1 MSTSRKD
8 AGGGVPSTLSGV
20 TKPVAVSRS
29 AAAGSAAAGSAA
41 ALLKSLGRGGP
52 ARAASSRRDSSP
64 MEEGNADQAVLEE
77 VRDALIRQVVDLNEA
92 HVADA
97 DFRANSR
104 AVLDGFACM
113 LPIREARGAVLD
125 RSLRAG
131 GRQLVG
137 VFSQSI
143 TSFTT
148 EPFYEMDVNV
158 FGQMFGINGCTPE
171 TKAQFLNCLELLLK
185 EAIIRKINIT
195 EAVVRSMAQLIWNN
209 SLPRFGVS
217 LVGTYI
223 SIIFARDSLL
233 LFSNTILG
241 AISLGHLTLDQL
253 TLLSGYVYYNCTL
266 ENLNNFLVYIG
277 VQPANAMIYINAVQH
292 YIITQIQYIV
302 MATYLLSLQYIG
314 GQRVLSDDV
323 RRLFDIFSNR
333 PPINNIGGLPAAA
346 AGPEAAQAALQQGI
360 QAAAA
365 AAGGPAA
372 AAAAALPPPQ
382 VGVAILVGQGLR
394 DAGNFL
400 KEGITFAFVRGF
412 RFTLENINRIFTIY
426 APRGPA
432 GQGAFAN
439 MNALLQTV
447 SNWGGQLIEARA
459 QFLQPNNPN
468 TEINQLISALMGITI
483 DDNTTPE
490 ELGLKIYTFSE
501 NIKNEMLAILRT
513 QLTIRFA
520 ARVQRESLF
529 LSEECVNSLM
539 QRFGTGMIAGGGGI
553 NIERFSQFC
562 QAMPLFSSR
571 LTAQTLMGLSP
582 PTGPISDSLQALA
595 GMGSQSLDQ
604 MDVVILTPDSI
615 ANAYLTSAKMIF
627 EAIGQMLD
635 NALKGMAVAAGSQDG
650 PGVRADVVLQRMRDL
665 SELENRRDIM
675 AGVTDYLQ
683 SQIGD
688 GPEQLTQAQC
698 DEIIGSLEPLVRQIN
713 TNTLFEYIVNQ
724 NPNARVPT
732 SLLEFVNTVLQN
744 DIMIPLIR
752 YKNKVRTALVSGVNR
767 YTASLCDLTS
777 RSTAYVCFRAPVAGN
792 TASAFVRGCIN
803 RIKNVFGGAAP
814 FAAAVLAPAALAADT
829 GALRAAVAADQEAA
843 AVAPEAVERLDFH
856 VRVGVRPA
864 AEADAAQRAADAVID
879 VRDNPFALV
888 EVMNRALDVVA
899 PEVIQPSSIPEPMSD
914 EDQDGGRSRSRK
926 RSASKRTRRTSAAKK
941 QKSKKNKRQSRRKV
955 RRSSSRKAGRK

>member
-1 MSTSRKD
+1 
-8 AGGGVPSTLSGV
+8 
-20 TKPVAVSRS
+20 
-29 AAAGSAAAGSAA
+29 
-41 ALLKSLGRGGP
+41 
-52 ARAASSRRDSSP
+52 
-64 MEEGNADQAVLEE
+64 
-77 VRDALIRQVVDLNEA
+77 
-92 HVADA
+92 
-97 DFRANSR
+97 
-104 AVLDGFACM
+104 
-113 LPIREARGAVLD
+113 
-125 RSLRAG
+125 
-131 GRQLVG
+131 
-137 VFSQSI
+137 
-143 TSFTT
+143 
-148 EPFYEMDVNV
+148 
-158 FGQMFGINGCTPE
+158 MFGIDRCTPE
-171 TKAQFLNCLELLLK
+171 TKAHFLNCLELLLK

-241 AISLGHLTLDQL
+241 AISLGHLTLDQF

-266 ENLNNFLVYIG
+266 ENLNNFIVYIG
-277 VQPANAMIYINAVQH
+277 VQPTNAMIYINAVQN

-302 MATYLLSLQYIG
+302 MATYLLSLQYVG
-314 GQRVLSDDV
+314 GERVLSDDV
-323 RRLFDIFSNR
+323 KSLFAIFSSR
-333 PPINNIGGLPAAA
+333 QPINNNGGVPANPVRDPA
-346 AGPEAAQAALQQGI
+346 EAREALQRGI

-372 AAAAALPPPQ
+372 AAAAAAAALPPPQ
-382 VGVAILVGQGLR
+382 VGAAILVGQGLR

-412 RFTLENINRIFTIY
+412 RFTLENINRITIY
-426 APRGPA
+426 AQRGPA

-459 QFLQPNNPN
+459 QFLEPNSYNR
-468 TEINQLISALMGITI
+468 EINQLISALMGITI
-483 DDNTTPE
+483 DDDTTPA

-513 QLTIRFA
+513 QLTIRYV
-520 ARVQRESLF
+520 ARVQREWLF
-529 LSEECVNSLM
+529 LSEDCVASLM
-539 QRFGTGMIAGGGGI
+539 QSFGTGMIAGGGGI
-553 NIERFSQFC
+553 NIQRFSRFC
-562 QAMPLFSSR
+562 QAMPLFSSS
-571 LTAQTLMGLSP
+571 LTAQTLMRLSP

-595 GMGSQSLDQ
+595 GMGSQSLEQ

-635 NALKGMAVAAGSQDG
+635 NALKGMAVAAGAQDG
-650 PGVRADVVLQRMRDL
+650 PGVRADDVFARMKAL

-683 SQIGD
+683 SQIGIGGD
-688 GPEQLTQAQC
+688 IALTQEQC
-698 DEIIGSLEPLVRQIN
+698 DDIIRSLEPFVERID
-713 TNTLFEYIVNQ
+713 TNTLFRYIVNL
-724 NPNARVPT
+724 NPDEAVPT
-732 SLLEFVNTVLQN
+732 TLLEIVNRFLAEQVS
-744 DIMIPLIR
+744 DPLIR

-777 RSTAYVCFRAPVAGN
+777 RSTAYVCVRAPITGN
-792 TASAFVRGCIN
+792 TVSAFVRGCIH
-803 RIKNVFGGAAP
+803 RIKNVFGGAVPLAP
-814 FAAAVLAPAALAADT
+814 AVLAPAAALAADT
-829 GALRAAVAADQEAA
+829 GALRAAVAADREAVR
-843 AVAPEAVERLDFH
+843 VAPEAVNNLDFH
-856 VRVGVRPA
+856 VRGVVLPADVAA
-864 AEADAAQRAADAVID
+864 AEAAAAGQAADAVIE
-879 VRDNPFALV
+879 VRENPFALV

-899 PEVIQPSSIPEPMSD
+899 PPIVHSD
-914 EDQDGGRSRSRK
+914 SMGVEDLGGGRSRSRK